1 MPTRLAFLA
10 FACCAAPHAAAQTSL
25 ASIPDGTHDWGC
37 EVLLCLANPEGPM
50 AVAPCVPPIERL
62 WRELRR
68 GHAFPS
74 CAMASGPGG
83 HSYARPAYSYYDRCP
98 EGTTE
103 LQPGVIAALSSP
115 MSVAAAPATRA
126 GTASSYVA
134 ASTDVSYT
142 GIGTDGGYGQ
152 ANVDRLPQS
161 KVCVAGYRGSRE
173 VGSGDNAYTVQL
185 YDTMFVSPPRASP
198 RVIDVFI
205 DDAYWHSVR
214 W

>member
-10 FACCAAPHAAAQTSL
+10 LACCAAPPAAAQTSL
-25 ASIPDGTHDWGC
+25 ASIPEGTHDWGC
-37 EVLLCLANPEGPM
+37 EVLLCLANPDGPT

-83 HSYARPAYSYYDRCP
+83 RSYARPGYSYYDRCP
-98 EGTTE
+98 EGTAE
-103 LQPGVIAALSSP
+103 LQPGVIAALFSP
-115 MSVAAAPATRA
+115 MAVAAAPATRA
-126 GTASSYVA
+126 GMASSYVA
-134 ASTDVSYT
+134 ASTEMTYT
-142 GIGTDGGYGQ
+142 GIGAGDGHGQ
-152 ANVDRLPQS
+152 ANLDGLPPP
-161 KVCVAGYRGSRE
+161 KVCMAGYRGRSL

-185 YDTMFVSPPRASP
+185 YDTLFVSPPRASP
-198 RVIDVFI
+198 RLIDVFI